1 MMKAVPLGRYS
12 TVEKDLSCQTF
23 ASLSFCFSLSVLQS
37 LMFGSHWYSSSQ
49 TTSGGTSPV
58 SLHVMSETR
67 MQFLVFF
74 FFFIRKVGQEHEDFL
89 KRQNDRETQ
98 RGERG
103 NEMCKQE
110 SFHHICDVLF
120 CLFAGQPS
128 FPRTSSAFCEENRQP
143 TGGQT
148 LSLCYF
154 LSCSFFSTYI
164 YISVCVTAIR
174 K

>member
-1 MMKAVPLGRYS
+1 MS
-12 TVEKDLSCQTF
+12 DICLSLVLLL
-23 ASLSFCFSLSVLQS
+23 SLSPPVLDVRLPLVFLQS
-37 LMFGSHWYSSSQ
+37 NHQWGNI
-49 TTSGGTSPV
+49 TS
-58 SLHVMSETR
+58 
-67 MQFLVFF
+67 FLTCHEWNEDAIFSVFF

-154 LSCSFFSTYI
+154 LPCSFFSTYI